1 MVFASDLPPFCLER
15 WQSERE
21 TSAEILLSESGVD
34 PVTLEY
40 LKTIG
45 VDVDLYSVDLGYGWT
60 RGSPGLRKGIA
71 ELYSVINEDQVL
83 VTTGSAEANLL
94 AVTSIVR
101 PGDIVVVDMPN
112 YMQVHG
118 LLQARRAEIY
128 EAWRSPQN
136 GWSMPIEDLLE
147 LLKKRKPR
155 AVFITNPN
163 NPTGRVEREALE
175 SLAEEAAKHET
186 VIIVDE
192 VYRGLEHSTTPAP
205 SILEYASKYN
215 VPAVSVAGLSKV
227 YGLPGLRIG
236 WIASTDSG
244 IVEKAWSVKDYT
256 TISPP
261 RLSEAVAE
269 AVLSPHIRGKLVE
282 RAQRIVRRNLELLR
296 EELAGAEGLVE
307 PWWPEAG
314 AFMLLRIP
322 WARNTLGLS
331 QRMYT
336 DYGLLVNPGEC
347 FELPGV
353 IRIGLGTSD
362 EESARK
368 AYSMLFKALRE
379 LKEKGG

>member
-1 MVFASDLPPFCLER
+1 MVFAGDLPPFCLER

-40 LKTIG
+40 LKSIG

-60 RGSPGLRKGIA
+60 RGSPGLRKRIA

-94 AVTSIVR
+94 AVATIVK

-118 LLQARRAEIY
+118 LLQARSAEIY
-128 EAWRSPQN
+128 EAWRSPQKE
-136 GWSMPIEDLLE
+136 WSMPIEDLLE
-147 LLKKRKPR
+147 LLRKRKPR
-155 AVFITNPN
+155 AVFVTNPN

-175 SLAEEAAKHET
+175 SLVEEAAKHNT
-186 VIIVDE
+186 VVIVDE
-192 VYRGLEHSTTPAP
+192 VYKGLEHSTTPAP

-244 IVEKAWSVKDYT
+244 IIEKAWSIKDYT

-269 AVLSPHIRGKLVE
+269 AVLSPYIRGKLVE

-322 WARNTLGLS
+322 WARDTLSLS
-331 QRMYT
+331 QRIYT
-336 DYGLLVNPGEC
+336 DYRLLVNPGEC

-362 EESARK
+362 DEASRK
-368 AYSMLFKALRE
+368 AYSTLFKALRE